1 MTRPQLA
8 VALAMAATDALRIA
22 RWTNPG
28 RE

>member
-1 MTRPQLA
+1 LA
-8 VALAMAATDALRIA
+8 VALATAATDAPRIA